1 MRPGNRSLRRGRAR
15 AAREFRV
22 THRGRA
28 LAALRPGRATELRR
42 RLFLL
47 SVGIHWY
54 PFWST
59 WAGRASCAD

>member
-1 MRPGNRSLRRGRAR
+1 M
-15 AAREFRV
+15 

>member
-1 MRPGNRSLRRGRAR
+1 MST
-15 AAREFRV
+15 RELRV

-28 LAALRPGRATELRR
+28 LAAPRPLRATELRR

-47 SVGIHWY
+47 SVRIHWQ

-59 WAGRASCAD
+59 PAARGELRRLMAGDQKVDAA